1 MTGEDE
7 VLRQSDRRVNVPG
20 DKHVTG
26 VSQSAGRKGGADRTR
41 ALLQV
46 NVGE

>member
-1 MTGEDE
+1 MTGEDK

-26 VSQSAGRKGGADRTR
+26 VSQSEGRKGGTDRTR
-41 ALLQV
+41 SLLQV
-46 NVGE
+46 NAGE